1 MSVKEFHHWLKYPL
15 TKFSERVFGMLD
27 LDNSGFLDFNEFLI
41 GVWNWNTYD
50 ASLIAKLAYNI
61 FDVDRKGEIDMAE
74 ADAMIR
80 MVYNVPKSD
89 PGILEKM
96 DVNKDGTISLV
107 ELEQLVEVH
116 QYILMPA
123 FDLQRMLRIR
133 ILGVKYWEAESQRRR
148 VYFSG
153 YDAGAQESWES
164 LPGQHEGAK
173 VANFKGSYL
182 GRFPL
187 VLADFSTSD
196 HLSERSRP

>member
-1 MSVKEFHHWLKYPL
+1 
-15 TKFSERVFGMLD
+15 MLD

-61 FDVDRKGEIDMAE
+61 FDVDREGKIDMAE
-74 ADAMIR
+74 ADAMLR

-89 PGILEKM
+89 PEILEKM
-96 DVNKDGTISLV
+96 DVNKDGNISLE
-107 ELEQLVEVH
+107 ELEQLIEVH
-116 QYILMPA
+116 NYILMPA

-164 LPGQHEGAK
+164 LKKILEIKHQARVEEE
-173 VANFKGSYL
+173 
-182 GRFPL
+182 
-187 VLADFSTSD
+187 
-196 HLSERSRP
+196 ERNRNLKEMEIRERIEAQKLREVKLKEENQKRREKRAELPQSQE